1 MNRVAFVL
9 LCLSLSC
16 PAQDSPQQVM
26 QQAVVAQREGRF
38 EDAVRDYRELVKQ
51 YPNIFEIRSNL
62 GAALAGEGQY
72 TEAIAEY
79 EKALALQ
86 SDPTVRLN
94 LALAYYKSANL
105 EKATDTLKQVHAEE
119 PANMQAIELLGD
131 CYLRLAQNRE
141 AITFL
146 TPIQSA
152 YPDNDA
158 ITYLL
163 STALVR
169 DGQMAKGQVLIDRI
183 LRNGDSAEARMLMG
197 TTEYMAHDY
206 ARARADLQKAIQLN
220 PHLPGVYAYY
230 GKTLLESGDQA
241 GGQKALEEA
250 LQLDPNDFI
259 SNLDLGLLLRQ
270 TQDYSGAMKYFR
282 HALEVHPGDPG
293 VRFEIAAT
301 EIGQGRLPEAASDLE
316 SLIKDEPDFREA
328 VWQLA
333 NVYIREGRKADGERE
348 RALYM
353 KLSASRQAEGQVAA
367 KGSK

>member
-1 MNRVAFVL
+1 MNRIAFVL

-16 PAQDSPQQVM
+16 PAQDSPQQLMEQAVAA
-26 QQAVVAQREGRF
+26 QQAGRF
-38 EDAVRDYRELVKQ
+38 EEAVRDYRALVKQ
-51 YPNIFEIRSNL
+51 YPNVFEIRSNL

-79 EKALALQ
+79 EKALAIQ
-86 SDPTVRLN
+86 SNPTVRLN
-94 LALAYYKSANL
+94 LALSYYKSGDFD
-105 EKATDTLKQVHAEE
+105 KARDTLKQVHAEE
-119 PANMQAIELLGD
+119 PANMQVIELLGD
-131 CYLRLAQNRE
+131 CYLRFGENQNVI
-141 AITFL
+141 ALL
-146 TPIQSA
+146 TPVQHA

-158 ITYLL
+158 VTYLL

-169 DGQMAKGQVLIDRI
+169 EGQSAIGQKLIDRI

-197 TTEYMAHDY
+197 TTEYMAGDY
-206 ARARADLQKAIQLN
+206 ARASADLEKAIQLN
-220 PHLPGVYAYY
+220 PRLPGVYAYY
-230 GKTLLESGDQA
+230 GKTLLKSGDQA

-259 SNLDLGLLLRQ
+259 SNVDMGLLLRQ
-270 TQDYSGAMKYFR
+270 IRDYSGAMKYFR
-282 HALEVHPGDPG
+282 HALEVHPGDPS
-293 VRFEIAAT
+293 VRFEIAST
-301 EIGQGRLPEAASDLE
+301 EAAQGRLPEAASDLE
-316 SLIKDEPDFREA
+316 SLIKDEPGFREA

-353 KLSASRQAEGQVAA
+353 KLSASRQAEGPLAA

>member
-1 MNRVAFVL
+1 MSRIAAVL
-9 LCLSLSC
+9 LCLPLVG
-16 PAQDSPQQVM
+16 PAQNSPQQLM
-26 QQAVVAQREGRF
+26 QQALAAQQAGRF
-38 EDAVRDYRELVKQ
+38 EEAVRDYRVLVKQ

-72 TEAIAEY
+72 AEAIAEY
-79 EKALALQ
+79 EKALAIQ

-94 LALAYYKSANL
+94 LALSYYKSGNL
-105 EKATDTLKQVHAEE
+105 EKARDTLKQVHAEQ
-119 PANMQAIELLGD
+119 PANMQVIELLAD

-141 AITFL
+141 VITLL
-146 TPIQSA
+146 TPVQSA

-158 ITYLL
+158 VTYLL

-169 DGQMAKGQVLIDRI
+169 DGQTAKGQELIDRI

-197 TTEYMAHDY
+197 TTEYMAGDY
-206 ARARADLQKAIQLN
+206 TRARADLQKAIQLN
-220 PHLPGVYAYY
+220 PHLPGVYTYY
-230 GKTLLESGDQA
+230 GKTLLKSGDQV

-250 LQLDPNDFI
+250 LQLDPNDFT

-270 TQDYSGAMKYFR
+270 IHDYSGAMRYFR
-282 HALEVHPGDPG
+282 HALELHPGDPG
-293 VRFEIAAT
+293 VRFEIAST
-301 EIGQGRLPEAASDLE
+301 EAAQGRLPEAAGDFE

-328 VWQLA
+328 IWQLA

-353 KLSASRQAEGQVAA
+353 KLNASRQAEGQLAA

>member
-1 MNRVAFVL
+1 MNRIAVVL

-16 PAQDSPQQVM
+16 FAQDSPQQLM
-26 QQAVVAQREGRF
+26 QQALAAQQAGRF
-38 EDAVRDYRELVKQ
+38 EEAIRDYRVLVKQ

-79 EKALALQ
+79 EKALTIQ
-86 SDPTVRLN
+86 SNPTVRLN
-94 LALAYYKSANL
+94 LALSYYKSGDF
-105 EKATDTLKQVHAEE
+105 EKTRDTLKQVHAEQ
-119 PANMQAIELLGD
+119 PANMQVIELLGD
-131 CYLRLAQNRE
+131 CYLRFGENQEVITLLTSIQN
-141 AITFL
+141 
-146 TPIQSA
+146 A

-158 ITYLL
+158 VTYLL

-169 DGQMAKGQVLIDRI
+169 DGQSAKGQKLIDRI

-197 TTEYMAHDY
+197 TTEYMAGDY
-206 ARARADLQKAIQLN
+206 SRARADLQKAIQLN

-230 GKTLLESGDQA
+230 GKTLLKSGDQT

-259 SNLDLGLLLRQ
+259 SNLDMGLLLRQ
-270 TQDYSGAMKYFR
+270 IQDDSGAMKYFQ
-282 HALEVHPGDPG
+282 HALQVHPGDPG
-293 VRFEIAAT
+293 VRFEIAST
-301 EIGQGRLPEAASDLE
+301 EAAQGQLPEAAGDLE
-316 SLIKDEPDFREA
+316 SLLKDEPDFREA

-333 NVYIREGRKADGERE
+333 NVYIREGRRADGERE

-353 KLSASRQAEGQVAA
+353 KLSASRQADGQIAA